1 MKPDIFFLSFDE
13 TNRER
18 NHFLLKQ
25 RFPERRRIHGIKGLR
40 LAHKMCAHL
49 SRTSFFFVVNGD
61 NEIHKNFNF
70 ELPETPLKNQVYCW
84 RCLNP
89 AINLV
94 YGFGGIKL
102 FPKSAFQEN
111 LLGTTDISTSLRT
124 PYKIVNK
131 TASITHFNA
140 SPLEAFRGAFR
151 ECVKLSSACIPYQKT
166 VESRSRLSAWCRV
179 KKDQPFGSYI
189 SFGAL
194 QGEKYGLKYKDNKE
208 MLQKINDFSWINRYF
223 SLITKENERKIYTD
237 GI

>member
-49 SRTSFFFVVNGD
+49 SRTPFFFIVNGD

-102 FPKSAFQEN
+102 FPKKAFQ
-111 LLGTTDISTSLRT
+111 GTLSSGAADISTSLRT

-151 ECVKLSSACIPYQKT
+151 ECVKLSSACIPYQKI
-166 VESRSRLSAWCRV
+166 VESRSRLSAWRRV
-179 KKDQPFGSYI
+179 IKRS
-189 SFGAL
+189 AL
-194 QGEKYGLKYKDNKE
+194 WFL
-208 MLQKINDFSWINRYF
+208 YF
-223 SLITKENERKIYTD
+223 FWSLAGRKIWPE
-237 GI
+237 I